1 MRLFRTYLLILIG
14 LLIVT
19 SPAQSKRPLRL
30 GDLFFMKR
38 ISSPS
43 LSPDG
48 NWVAY
53 TITTPD
59 LEANTSYSELW
70 ISSIDGGI
78 TQRLTTHPSS
88 GRNPV
93 WSPNGKKL
101 AFESSRSGGNQIWI
115 LTLGEGEPK
124 QLTTISTEASQPV
137 WSPDASM
144 IAFVSRV
151 FPEFSSKP
159 FALSDSMNHSR
170 LEERDRTPVKA
181 RVYTQLLYRHW
192 DSWNDGRRKHI
203 FIQRLERPEPLD
215 LTPGDRDATPTSS
228 TFSAGA
234 DFAFSPDGSEIAY
247 TATPYPTRTE
257 AWNINH
263 DIYVV
268 PITGG
273 TPRQLT
279 TNPAADGAPRYS
291 PDGRYI
297 AYRAQSRPSFEADR
311 WQLMLYE
318 RRTGS
323 VRSLTANFDASVIS
337 PMWAPDSHTL
347 FFESEAEGEVP
358 VFAVSVTG
366 NDVRRIVAGSTNH
379 DVQISAD
386 GTTLIFNRV
395 SAVRPSEIFTSRV
408 DGTQLT
414 AVTHVN
420 DDLFAELDIP
430 PPETISYIGAEGT
443 PIQAWLY
450 KPPQFDPTK
459 RYPLVM
465 LVHGGPQNAWLN
477 SWSYRWNPPLW
488 AAQGYVVLA
497 PNPRGS
503 TGFGQKFVDE
513 ISHDWGGNAFQDLVK
528 GLDYAQSLPYV
539 DKQRTAAAGASF
551 GGYMINWFQA
561 KIPERFRTLVCHSG
575 TYNFVSMYGET
586 DEVWFDEWDHGGPPW
601 KSPEDFE
608 KFSPHRFAGNFKTP
622 QLIIHGQLDYRVP
635 VGEGMQMFT
644 ALQRQGIPS
653 KFVYF
658 PDEGHWIL
666 KPANSEFWH
675 KTVFDWLA
683 SYLKP

>member
-30 GDLFFMKR
+30 GDLFVMKR

-70 ISSIDGGI
+70 ISSLDGEI
-78 TQRLTTHPSS
+78 TRRLTTHPVL

-93 WSPNGKKL
+93 WSPNGNKL

-159 FALSDSMNHSR
+159 FALSDSMNHSM

-215 LTPGDRDATPTSS
+215 LTPGDRDAAPTSS

-234 DFAFSPDGSEIAY
+234 DFAFSPDGTEIAY

-297 AYRAQSRPSFEADR
+297 AYRAQSRPGFEADR
-311 WQLMLYE
+311 WQLMLCE

-323 VRSLTANFDASVIS
+323 VRSLTADFDASVIS

-386 GTTLIFNRV
+386 GTTLTFSRM

-430 PPETISYIGAEGT
+430 PPETVSYIGAEGT

>member
-144 IAFVSRV
+144 IAFVSLV